1 MAAIIAANDIGAA
14 PGWRAD
20 AVGVVQ
26 HFMTPCFESKTV
38 KQQGDKQWS
47 KCGDFCLI

>member
-1 MAAIIAANDIGAA
+1 MAAIIAANDSGAA
-14 PGWRAD
+14 PGWQAD

-38 KQQGDKQWS
+38 KQAGDKLCWKS
-47 KCGDFCLI
+47 GDFCLI